1 MKEPLVLIVDD
12 EIDMRIFISTLFET
26 NGYKPVA
33 TRDGQAGLKRA
44 KEVLPDLIILDV
56 MMPGEGGVSMYQ
68 GLKMDSELCHIPVI
82 MLSAVAR
89 KTFTHYLKMLNVRL
103 DGGIPD
109 PEAYVEKPPDAQE
122 LLSLAGKLITRR
134 DAG

>member
-26 NGYKPVA
+26 NGYKAVA

-68 GLKMDSELCHIPVI
+68 GLKMDSELCQIPVI

-89 KTFTHYLKMLNVRL
+89 KTFAHYLKMLNVRL

-109 PEAYVEKPPDAQE
+109 PEAYIEKPPDAQE
-122 LLSLAGKLITRR
+122 LLSLASKLIGCR
-134 DAG
+134 DPG